1 MAVNLIKGGEVS
13 LSKEAPGL
21 TLVQVGLG
29 WDPTVSTKIAD
40 LDLSLFLLNSQ
51 GKVSQDLDFI
61 FYNNK
66 ISVDGSVEGADDD
79 RTGGT
84 SDGDDDE
91 VARIDLGRVSANIEK
106 IAIAATIHGAAGNI
120 ENFGEVEN
128 AYIRVVNEKSGAE
141 IVRYDL
147 TGDYSRNNAVVLG
160 EIYRAGATWSFRA
173 VGDGHSTGLMGI
185 CKSFGVNVG

>member
-61 FYNNK
+61 FYN
-66 ISVDGSVEGADDD
+66 
-79 RTGGT
+79 R
-84 SDGDDDE
+84 
-91 VARIDLGRVSANIEK
+91 RIWYVI
-106 IAIAATIHGAAGNI
+106 
-120 ENFGEVEN
+120 
-128 AYIRVVNEKSGAE
+128 
-141 IVRYDL
+141 
-147 TGDYSRNNAVVLG
+147 
-160 EIYRAGATWSFRA
+160 
-173 VGDGHSTGLMGI
+173 
-185 CKSFGVNVG
+185 